1 MELLTIADAMYV
13 SFITSG
19 GAGIQ
24 AIIFSFA
31 VWGELNAVM
40 PISPH
45 SFLYSLFPHI
55 VVCVKEGFLILT
67 RSF

>member
-1 MELLTIADAMYV
+1 MELLTIAHAMYV

-24 AIIFSFA
+24 TIIFSFS
-31 VWGELNAVM
+31 VRGELNAVM
-40 PISPH
+40 LIFLH

-55 VVCVKEGFLILT
+55 VVCV
-67 RSF
+67 